1 MQAAYTYSHS
11 IGDVQLDDSSAG
23 LGWHSYMWGANPSLN
38 RGNTQINRP
47 QIFVA
52 NLVYYLPDLKNQN
65 EVVQSV
71 AGGWELGAITQY
83 ASGTSTTYSQ
93 NGISEDTTRTIG
105 NANGGL
111 ASLFGS
117 GYTNV
122 QRPLTGARLS
132 GWYGWVPGA
141 EARMQLRWSGISSE
155 PFPVTSWE

>member
-1 MQAAYTYSHS
+1 
-11 IGDVQLDDSSAG
+11 
-23 LGWHSYMWGANPSLN
+23 MWGPNPSLN

-122 QRPLTGARLS
+122 QRPLTGGGCQAGTGGSQVISPNAATLVGYQLGTIPSNIMGNRILCWTGVRKHRLLYRQELA
-132 GWYGWVPGA
+132 GMG
-141 EARMQLRWSGISSE
+141 
-155 PFPVTSWE
+155 